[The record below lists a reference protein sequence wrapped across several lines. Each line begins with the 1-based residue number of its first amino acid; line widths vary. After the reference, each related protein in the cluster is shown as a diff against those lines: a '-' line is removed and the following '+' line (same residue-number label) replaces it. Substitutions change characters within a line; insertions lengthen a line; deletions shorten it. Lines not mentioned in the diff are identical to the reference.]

1 MRRAILTDKLTGEK
15 HACHA
20 TTDHPSSAYGQAVWV
35 DDETGVAYTQV
46 DLPAIVEI
54 PWTIEETRRYSAQI
68 SKILRAIQQRA
79 EERGLSA
86 YRIAKDT
93 DIALGSVK
101 RILTSDETDVRL
113 SLLTKITDYLGLS
126 IEVK

>member
-20 TTDHPSSAYGQAVWV
+20 TTDHPSSAYGHAVWV

-46 DLPAIVEI
+46 DLPDIVEI
-54 PWTIEETRRYSAQI
+54 PWTIEEIKVYSAQV
-68 SKILRAIQQRA
+68 SKVLKAIQARA
-79 EERGLSA
+79 GERGLTA
-86 YRIAKDT
+86 YRIAKET
-93 DIALGSVK
+93 GVSLGSVRK
-101 RILTSDETDVRL
+101 LLTTDKTDVRL
-113 SLLTKITDYLGLS
+113 SILTKITDYLELS

>member
-68 SKILRAIQQRA
+68 PKILKAIQARA
-79 EERGLSA
+79 GERGLTA

-93 DIALGSVK
+93 GVSLGSVRK
-101 RILTSDETDVRL
+101 LLTTDQTDVRL